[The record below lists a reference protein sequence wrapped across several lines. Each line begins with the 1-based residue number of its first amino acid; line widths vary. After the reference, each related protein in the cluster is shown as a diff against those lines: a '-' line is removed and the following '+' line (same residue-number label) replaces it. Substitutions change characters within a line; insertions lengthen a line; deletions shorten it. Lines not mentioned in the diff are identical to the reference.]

1 MRSPKD
7 IMNDL
12 DDDLKLIL
20 SRILEIEKE
29 YQHIN
34 IKSDDKRRNKEISDK
49 IINVIERGIK

>member
-49 IINVIERGIK
+49 IVNVIERGIK

>member
-1 MRSPKD
+1 MRTPKD

-12 DDDLKLIL
+12 DDDLKLFL